1 MRSPFVVR
9 VSPFTASLS
18 DFSWVKAMQS
28 SVRLR
33 HMLSAFLRN
42 RRSIPAT
49 EGTVCEP
56 PGVPIAAK
64 ISASD
69 AVASNALNTPGSIK
83 GLDLANAECNSGCIS
98 AVSVP
103 LTVLGETLPLRPN
116 FGEEEMV
123 VIVVVAVGGRSL
135 KTFEMAASEV
145 GGSFPVSSS
154 FRILCLRS
162 STSSHIVEGAVVE
175 TVDAVPSAW
184 CI

>member
-1 MRSPFVVR
+1 
-9 VSPFTASLS
+9 
-18 DFSWVKAMQS
+18 
-28 SVRLR
+28 
-33 HMLSAFLRN
+33 MLSAFLRN
-42 RRSIPAT
+42 RRSTPVT
-49 EGTVCEP
+49 EGAACEP
-56 PGVPIAAK
+56 PGVAIAANT
-64 ISASD
+64 SASE
-69 AVASNALNTPGSIK
+69 AVASNALNTLGSIK

-116 FGEEEMV
+116 FGDEDIV

-135 KTFEMAASEV
+135 NTFEIAASEV
-145 GGSFPVSSS
+145 RGSFPVSSS

-162 STSSHIVEGAVVE
+162 STSSHIVDGAVVE